1 MVSCKDKVEIGNS
14 GPKRKSCFMRPSQIR
29 NLILLAVL
37 LALIL
42 RSTSTIANFIIEY
55 NWWKE
60 VGQVETWISMLW
72 YRIAPAAAGALVA
85 FIALW
90 VAHARGLH
98 FAGVRRR
105 DFLLYSL
112 LVPVGLAIVAILFAS
127 ASIDYWTIMRFF
139 GSRGVTLPPVT
150 WKDPVF
156 SRALP
161 FYLFDLP
168 FFSQVLGYVFVLAI
182 LCALVFWVTARGW
195 QLAEIF
201 RYRGFDDGPH
211 KTLTIGPGSLL
222 LPGATRAGFVRI
234 ITVILL
240 LGFAVWV
247 YLGNYE
253 LLLNSHAFMTGADYV
268 DEKITLPLR
277 WLLIA
282 VTLGALP
289 IVWMRQ
295 YKKAAVVVIS
305 FFVLQLA
312 LPGIVHAVYVRPNEI
327 SIERPYIER
336 HIQASTVAFGL
347 NRRATERPFTA
358 SGQET

>member
-72 YRIAPAAAGALVA
+72 YSIAPSVAGALLA

-90 VAHARGLH
+90 VAHAQGLR

-105 DFLLYSL
+105 DFRLYSR
-112 LVPVGLAIVAILFAS
+112 LVPVGLAVVALLFAS

-139 GSRGVTLPPVT
+139 GSWGVTLPAAT
-150 WKDPVF
+150 WTDPVF
-156 SRALP
+156 SRTLP

-168 FFSQVLGYVFVLAI
+168 FYSQVLGFVFVLAI
-182 LCALVFWVTARGW
+182 LCALVFWATARGW
-195 QLAEIF
+195 QLTERF
-201 RYRGFDDGPH
+201 RYGRLRIDSGNTLVLGPN
-211 KTLTIGPGSLL
+211 TLL

-234 ITVILL
+234 ISVILL

-247 YLGNYE
+247 FLGNYE

-268 DEKITLPLR
+268 DEKVTLPLR
-277 WLLIA
+277 WLLIV
-282 VTLGALP
+282 VTLGGLPLVWLRRYKQAVAL
-289 IVWMRQ
+289 V
-295 YKKAAVVVIS
+295 AG
-305 FFVLQLA
+305 FFVLQIV
-312 LPGIVHAVYVRPNEI
+312 LPLIVHAVYVRPNEI
-327 SIERPYIER
+327 SIERPYIE
-336 HIQASTVAFGL
+336 
-347 NRRATERPFTA
+347 
-358 SGQET
+358 